1 MTMIIDGTN
10 GLTFNNATTQ
20 ASAGCVLQVVSQYY
34 NTYGSTSSTSYVDT
48 GVTLS
53 ITPKFS
59 TSKVMVIVGLALG
72 TNNASSTTIST
83 QLVRNGSSL
92 VLQERALLAQT
103 NTCADVSY
111 QYLDSPATTSSTT
124 YKVQYLC
131 VQGNTVRINDYQ
143 NSSGSAFSS
152 ITLMEIA
159 Q

>member
-1 MTMIIDGTN
+1 MTTIIDGSA
-10 GLTFNNATTQ
+10 GITFPNSTIQ
-20 ASAGCVLQVVSQYY
+20 ASAGQVLQVVNQYY

-59 TSKVMVIVGLALG
+59 TSKILVIVGLALG
-72 TNNASSTTIST
+72 TNNPSATTIST

-92 VLQERALLAQT
+92 VLQERGLLAQT
-103 NTCADVSY
+103 NTCADIFY
-111 QYLDSPATTSSTT
+111 QYLDSPATTSATT

-131 VQGNTVRINDYQ
+131 VQGNNVRINDYQ
-143 NSSGSAFSS
+143 NSAGSAFSS

-159 Q
+159 G